1 VPSNIRRHLSVTVD
15 GETHHIVTSA
25 RDVASTAAMKQ
36 DTPEEQ
42 MIYGFA
48 VAHAAAMRLE
58 VPGIPHDLDKF
69 IDLLDNIEDQN
80 PEVPNDMPDPTQAEH

>member
-1 VPSNIRRHLSVTVD
+1 MVITVD
-15 GETHHIVTSA
+15 GESHHVVTSA
-25 RDVASTAAMKQ
+25 RDVASTAHLPQ
-36 DTPEEQ
+36 ETPYDQ

-48 VAHAAAMRLE
+48 VAHAACIRLD

-80 PEVPNDMPDPTQAEH
+80 PEVANEMPNPTGAEPSGMPQPN